1 MVKVVDHPLI
11 QVKLNIMRD
20 ERTKSKEFREN
31 LDEIASLMCFEVFR
45 DLKVHEEKETI
56 TTPTG
61 AVLPKLKL
69 DYKII
74 LAPILRA
81 GIGMVDGVRNM
92 IPTARIGHIG
102 MYRDEETMIPHE
114 YYFKLPV
121 VDNPLV
127 VICDPMLATGGSACA
142 AISAVKQRGY
152 KNIRLMCLVGVQ
164 EGIDAVTKAHP
175 DVDIYIA
182 AIDEKLNEKCYILP
196 GLGDAGDRI
205 FGTK

>member
-1 MVKVVDHPLI
+1 MLTIVKHPLI
-11 QVKLNIMRD
+11 DVKLSIMRD
-20 ERTKSKEFREN
+20 ENTKSKEFREN
-31 LDEIASLMCFEVFR
+31 LDEIGSLMTFEVFK
-45 DLKVHEEKETI
+45 DVETYDSDVKI
-56 TTPTG
+56 KTPTG
-61 AVLPKLKL
+61 AVLPKKKL
-69 DYKII
+69 SQKII

-102 MYRDEETMIPHE
+102 MFRDEKTLEPHE

-127 VICDPMLATGGSACA
+127 VIVDPMLATGGSAIA
-142 AISAVKQRGY
+142 AINAVKKRGY
-152 KNIRLMCLVGVQ
+152 KNIRLMCLVGVP
-164 EGIDAVTKAHP
+164 EGVKAVEKAHP
-175 DVDIYIA
+175 DVHIYLA
-182 AIDEKLNEKCYILP
+182 ALDDHLNDVGYILP